1 MPGCGGAYAVLSIL
15 QEGFTVKKR
24 QFSLC
29 TRLVGGFLATS
40 AVFAAAAGLFFW
52 GAMHVAQRRSAL
64 ASAEDAA
71 PVIVIDAGHGGEDGG
86 ASAADGTLEKNLNLS
101 VAEILAQLL
110 GAAGYD
116 VRMTRTDDRM
126 LYDRYGDL
134 TDYTGHRKTYD
145 LRNRLRFAGEAD
157 AALFVSIHMNKFP
170 QEKYSGLQVYYAAA
184 EGSRAVADAV
194 QNTVKTCLQPDNDRQ
209 TKQAGSAIYLL
220 NRIDIPAVMIECG
233 FLSNDAELQRLKD
246 AEYRRALA
254 LCIACA
260 IAECMG

>member
-1 MPGCGGAYAVLSIL
+1 MKI
-15 QEGFTVKKR
+15 R

-52 GAMHVAQRRSAL
+52 GAMQVAQRRSATV
-64 ASAEDAA
+64 SAQDTA

-86 ASAADGTLEKNLNLS
+86 ASAADGTMEKELNLA

-110 GAAGYD
+110 EAVGYD
-116 VRMTRTDDRM
+116 VRMTRTDDRL
-126 LYDRYGDL
+126 LYDLYGDL
-134 TDYTGHRKTYD
+134 SDYTGHKKTYD
-145 LRNRLRFAGEAD
+145 LRNRLRFAREAD

-194 QNTVKTCLQPDNDRQ
+194 QNTVKSCLQPGNSRQ

-233 FLSNDAELQRLKD
+233 FLSNEEELHRLQD

-260 IAECMG
+260 IAESMG